1 MFACFEGTLEV
12 EKFYMTTTFLRE
24 PNEKTV
30 IKVWQSAHLNGYDSV
45 HLTE

>member
-1 MFACFEGTLEV
+1 MFSCFEGTLEI

-30 IKVWQSAHLNGYDSV
+30 IKVWQSAHLAGYDSV